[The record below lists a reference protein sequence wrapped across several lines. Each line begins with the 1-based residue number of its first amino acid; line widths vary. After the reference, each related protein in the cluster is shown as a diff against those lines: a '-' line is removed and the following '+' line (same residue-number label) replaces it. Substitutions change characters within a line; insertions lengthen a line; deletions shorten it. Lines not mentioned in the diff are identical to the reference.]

1 MIWYMA
7 SELSRYIGKHLKDI
21 RAKRNLTQAEVAK
34 GAGTEPNYYHKLESG
49 LALPT
54 LKLLQRILK
63 VLDARFRDV
72 LP

>member
-1 MIWYMA
+1 MA
-7 SELSRYIGKHLKDI
+7 TELSKYIGKHLKDI

-49 LALPT
+49 LALPS

-63 VLDARFRDV
+63 VLGVRFRDV